1 MDKAKY
7 LNKKRKKEEIEEEKE
22 KKIKKRKQMFHN
34 LKKTNKFGQPLMK
47 YQIQNLFQK
56 IKIKK
61 SKGLL

>member
-1 MDKAKY
+1 
-7 LNKKRKKEEIEEEKE
+7 
-22 KKIKKRKQMFHN
+22 MFHN

-56 IKIKK
+56 IKTKK